1 MVRDEQIRIGY
12 SWTAPRAG
20 ILPRVVSAFYWDIPF
35 RDVMGRSLHDLWVL
49 DYSRADCGRV
59 RVGSQRSRWWTRR
72 PHVAHLYPPRTPYWE
87 DTSSVGGPVR
97 EAFIIF
103 AGGDE
108 AGLGRL
114 IGPGQCFA
122 RIDDCAGRLDA
133 LLQEMALI
141 GSTLGE
147 SGFWQAQA
155 IMATVFDALAG
166 AAAQGTGTI
175 VLRSVPAPQDGQGSV
190 AEAADDY
197 FRVHLAEKVTLATVA
212 RHLAMSPSALSH
224 RYRAEAGRSPMAS
237 LAALRIDLAKSLLL
251 RGLKLDAVARQTGF
265 FDAFHFSKAFKKRCG
280 LSPSQFRRGLWR
292 TAGETWRSS
301 DGLRDGTQGSVHNQ
315 GGLPRLRQ

>member
-1 MVRDEQIRIGY
+1 MARDDQVRIGY
-12 SWTAPRAG
+12 SWTASRAG
-20 ILPRVVSAFYWDIPF
+20 IMPRIVSAYYWDIASH
-35 RDVMGRSLHDLWVL
+35 DVMGRSLHDLWVL

-59 RVGSQRSRWWTRR
+59 RVGSQRSRWWTR
-72 PHVAHLYPPRTPYWE
+72 PSHVAHLYPPRTPYWE
-87 DTSSVGGPVR
+87 DTSGVGGPVR

-114 IGPGQCFA
+114 IGSGQCFA

-133 LLQEMALI
+133 LLREMATI
-141 GSTLGE
+141 GHTLGE

-155 IMATVFDALAG
+155 TMAILFDALAG
-166 AAAQGTGTI
+166 AVGQADGT
-175 VLRSVPAPQDGQGSV
+175 VALRSVPSPQDGRGSV

-197 FRVHLAEKVTLATVA
+197 FRTHLAEKVKLATVA

-224 RYRAEAGRSPMAS
+224 RYREETGRSPMAS
-237 LAALRIDLAKSLLL
+237 LAAMRIDLAKSFLL

-280 LSPSQFRRGLWR
+280 ISPSQFRQGLWR
-292 TAGETWRSS
+292 TAGER
-301 DGLRDGTQGSVHNQ
+301 R
-315 GGLPRLRQ
+315 